1 MKVEERV
8 KELLIPI
15 LEEKGFKLVDI
26 EYIPSKRPILRI
38 YIYNPEGT
46 SIDDC
51 EYVSKRIGSLLDV
64 EDLIKTS
71 YTLEVSSPGLDRKF
85 KNPQEYNI
93 FKGKEVVI
101 KTKEPIDDKKVFK
114 GTLEGL
120 EDDKVKLKQNSTTI
134 EIPLDKISQTKLD
147 F

>member
-1 MKVEERV
+1 MKLEEKV
-8 KELLIPI
+8 KELLSPI
-15 LEEKGFKLVDI
+15 LEDRGLKLVDI
-26 EYIPSKRPILRI
+26 EYITGKRPVLRI

-51 EYVSKRIGSLLDV
+51 EYVSQRIGSILDV

-85 KNPQEYNI
+85 KNVEEYNI
-93 FKGKEVVI
+93 FKGKDVII
-101 KTKEPIDDKKVFK
+101 KTKEPIDDKRTFK
-114 GTLEGL
+114 GVLEGL
-120 EDDKVKLKQNSTTI
+120 EDNIVKLKQDNIVI